1 MNREDIIEAASKAGF
16 ETKLDMIWVDQWE
29 ITPALTRFAA
39 LVAAAERERIIAANA
54 PEIERI
60 NAHIKELEQAR
71 LEEREACARVCE
83 SVIEEIRETAD
94 NVLSHEDCRSIQAAQ
109 DCVAAIRAQ
118 AADRLAR
125 HGINPCPDCHGV
137 GYDAS
142 GQLCW
147 CQQNPSF

>member
-1 MNREDIIEAASKAGF
+1 MTSEQLPPLPEPFMELHREISPHVYAAWA
-16 ETKLDMIWVDQWE
+16 EQMRTY
-29 ITPALTRFAA
+29 AAAA
-39 LVAAAERERIIAANA
+39 LA
-54 PEIERI
+54 
-60 NAHIKELEQAR
+60 Q
-71 LEEREACARVCE
+71 EREACAKVCDAVAE
-83 SVIEEIRETAD
+83 SANKAAVAGQYLIIRNGAEARRC
-94 NVLSHEDCRSIQAAQ
+94 S
-109 DCVAAIRAQ
+109 AAIRAQ